1 MVKGEAG
8 LLRVRHGARVPTNAW
23 SEEDERALAV
33 AAKTDRAAFGLLY
46 DRYVDRVYGYCFR
59 RLHTRE
65 EAEDATSH
73 VFTKALAALPRYR
86 DEGPSFGAWLFTIA
100 HNVVIDEYRRR
111 GAAPIAPTVDT
122 GFAVDS
128 SPGPEE
134 QTLRAEEAREL
145 RSLLSHLSADQAE
158 VVELRLAGLTDKE
171 IAVVV
176 GRSTGAV
183 RVAQHRAVRRL
194 RSLLGID
201 PLEKGPRD
209 A

>member
-1 MVKGEAG
+1 
-8 LLRVRHGARVPTNAW
+8 VPNNSW
-23 SEEDERALAV
+23 SEEDERALAI
-33 AAKTDRAAFGLLY
+33 AAKRDRAAFGVLY

-59 RLHTRE
+59 RLQTRE
-65 EAEDATSH
+65 QAEDATSH
-73 VFTKALAALPRYR
+73 VFIKALAALPRYR

-111 GAAPIAPTVDT
+111 GAASLGSTADT
-122 GFAVDS
+122 GFAADP

-134 QTLRAEEAREL
+134 HTLLAEQAREL
-145 RSLLSHLSADQAE
+145 RSLLSGLSADQAE

-171 IAVVV
+171 IALVV

-201 PLEKGPRD
+201 TLETGPRD

>member
-1 MVKGEAG
+1 MPNK
-8 LLRVRHGARVPTNAW
+8 LW
-23 SEEDERALAV
+23 SEEEERALAV
-33 AAKTDRAAFGLLY
+33 AAKTDRAAFGMLY

-59 RLHTRE
+59 RLQTRE

-86 DEGPSFGAWLFTIA
+86 DDGPPFGAWLFTIA
-100 HNVVIDEYRRR
+100 RNVVIDEYRRR
-111 GAAPIAPTVDT
+111 GTTPVMPTAETGHAADPL
-122 GFAVDS
+122 
-128 SPGPEE
+128 PGPEE
-134 QTLRAEEAREL
+134 HLLRAEEAREV
-145 RSLLSHLSADQAE
+145 RSLLSHLTADQAE

-176 GRSTGAV
+176 GRSPGAV

-201 PLEKGPRD
+201 PMEKGPRD